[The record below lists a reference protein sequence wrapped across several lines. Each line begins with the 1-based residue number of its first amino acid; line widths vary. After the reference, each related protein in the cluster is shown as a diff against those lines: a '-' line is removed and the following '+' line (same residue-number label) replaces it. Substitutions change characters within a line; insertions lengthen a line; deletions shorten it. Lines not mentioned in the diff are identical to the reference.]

1 MSSPYGPSGGNDPQQ
16 PWGQQP
22 QPPQQPYGGGFPP
35 GTPSGG
41 FPAQQPGQQ
50 NPYGPPQPQPGQQ
63 QPYPGFDPSQ
73 QQTQQYGVP
82 GQQPQSNPYGT
93 PAQDPYGQQ
102 TQQYGMPGQ
111 QQQDPYGQ
119 QQPNPYGQQPGYGP
133 PMPPKKKSSA
143 AIWVAAVVVVLL
155 VGGVLFTG
163 FVSPAFFKKKIFDN
177 TAVQTGI
184 VQILKD
190 EYKISDVGAATC
202 AGENE
207 VKPNTS
213 FECKVQVGGK
223 DKKVKIVVKT
233 EDGEYEVGQPTG

>member
-16 PWGQQP
+16 PWGQP
-22 QPPQQPYGGGFPP
+22 QQPQQPYGGGFPP

-41 FPAQQPGQQ
+41 FPAQ
-50 NPYGPPQPQPGQQ
+50 NPYGQPQQPQPGQQ

-82 GQQPQSNPYGT
+82 QQPQSNPYGT

-102 TQQYGMPGQ
+102 TQQYPG
-111 QQQDPYGQ
+111 
-119 QQPNPYGQQPGYGP
+119 QQPNPYGQQPGYGQP
-133 PMPPKKKSSA
+133 VPQKKSSA

-155 VGGVLFTG
+155 VGGVLFAG

-190 EYKISDVGAATC
+190 EYKISEVGQATC
-202 AGENE
+202 SGENE

>member
-16 PWGQQP
+16 PWGQP
-22 QPPQQPYGGGFPP
+22 QQPQQPYGGGFPP

-41 FPAQQPGQQ
+41 FPAQNPGQNQGQ

-102 TQQYGMPGQ
+102 TQQYGMP
-111 QQQDPYGQ
+111 GQ

-202 AGENE
+202 SGENE

-233 EDGEYEVGQPTG
+233 EDGEYEVGQPTC

>member
-22 QPPQQPYGGGFPP
+22 QQPQQPYGGGFPA

-41 FPAQQPGQQ
+41 FPAQ
-50 NPYGPPQPQPGQQ
+50 NPYGQPQPGQ

-73 QQTQQYGVP
+73 QQTQQYGAP
-82 GQQPQSNPYGT
+82 GQQPQSNPYGQ
-93 PAQDPYGQQ
+93 PAQDPYGQ

-111 QQQDPYGQ
+111 QH
-119 QQPNPYGQQPGYGP
+119 NPYGQQPGYGP
-133 PMPPKKKSSA
+133 PPPQKKSSA

-177 TAVQTGI
+177 TAVQNGI

-190 EYKISDVGAATC
+190 EYKISDVGTATC
-202 AGENE
+202 SGENE

>member
-16 PWGQQP
+16 PWGQPQQP
-22 QPPQQPYGGGFPP
+22 QPGQQPQQPYGGGFPP

-41 FPAQQPGQQ
+41 FPAQ
-50 NPYGPPQPQPGQQ
+50 NPYGQPQQPQPGQQ

-82 GQQPQSNPYGT
+82 QPQSNPYGT

-102 TQQYGMPGQ
+102 TQQYG
-111 QQQDPYGQ
+111 
-119 QQPNPYGQQPGYGP
+119 QQPNPYGQQPGFGGP
-133 PMPPKKKSSA
+133 PVAPKKKSSA

-155 VGGVLFTG
+155 VGGVLFAG
-163 FVSPAFFKKKIFDN
+163 FVSPAFLKKKIFDN

-190 EYKISDVGAATC
+190 EYKISDVGSATC
-202 AGENE
+202 SGENE

>member
-41 FPAQQPGQQ
+41 FPAQQPGQ
-50 NPYGPPQPQPGQQ
+50 NPYGPPQPQQPGQQ

-73 QQTQQYGVP
+73 QQQTQQYG
-82 GQQPQSNPYGT
+82 QPQSNPYGT

-102 TQQYGMPGQ
+102 TQQYGVPG

-143 AIWVAAVVVVLL
+143 GIWVAAVVVVLL
-155 VGGVLFTG
+155 VGAVLFTG
-163 FVSPAFFKKKIFDN
+163 FVAPAFFKKKIFDN

-190 EYKISDVGAATC
+190 EYKISDVGAASC
-202 AGENE
+202 SGENE

>member
-16 PWGQQP
+16 PWGQ
-22 QPPQQPYGGGFPP
+22 PQQPYGGGFPP

-41 FPAQQPGQQ
+41 FPAQ
-50 NPYGPPQPQPGQQ
+50 NPYGPPQPQPGPPQQ

-82 GQQPQSNPYGT
+82 QQPQSNPYGT
-93 PAQDPYGQQ
+93 PVPGTDPYGQQ
-102 TQQYGMPGQ
+102 TQQYPG
-111 QQQDPYGQ
+111 
-119 QQPNPYGQQPGYGP
+119 QPNPYGQQPGGYGAP
-133 PMPPKKKSSA
+133 VPPKKKSSA

-177 TAVQTGI
+177 TAVQNGI

-190 EYKISDVGAATC
+190 EYKISDVGSATC
-202 AGENE
+202 TGENE

>member
-16 PWGQQP
+16 PWGQP
-22 QPPQQPYGGGFPP
+22 QQPQQPYGGGFPP

-41 FPAQQPGQQ
+41 FPAQ
-50 NPYGPPQPQPGQQ
+50 NPYGQPQQPQQGQPQ

-82 GQQPQSNPYGT
+82 QGAPQSNPYGN

-102 TQQYGMPGQ
+102 AQQYG
-111 QQQDPYGQ
+111 

-133 PMPPKKKSSA
+133 PVQQKKKSSA
-143 AIWVAAVVVVLL
+143 AIWVAAVVVVLI

-163 FVSPAFFKKKIFDN
+163 FVSPAFFKKKVFDN
-177 TAVQTGI
+177 TSVQNGI

-190 EYKISDVGAATC
+190 EYKISDVGSATC
-202 AGENE
+202 SGENE

>member
-16 PWGQQP
+16 PWGQ
-22 QPPQQPYGGGFPP
+22 PQQPYGGGFPP

-41 FPAQQPGQQ
+41 FPAQ

-63 QPYPGFDPSQ
+63 PYPGFDPSQ
-73 QQTQQYGVP
+73 PQQYGMP

-111 QQQDPYGQ
+111 Q
-119 QQPNPYGQQPGYGP
+119 PNPYGQQPGYGP
-133 PMPPKKKSSA
+133 PVPPKKKSSA
-143 AIWVAAVVVVLL
+143 VIWVAAVVVVLL

-163 FVSPAFFKKKIFDN
+163 FVSPAFFKKKIFN
-177 TAVQTGI
+177 NAEVQKGI

-190 EYKISDVGAATC
+190 EYKVSDVGSATC
-202 AGENE
+202 TGEHE

-233 EDGEYEVGQPTG
+233 ADGEYEVGQPTG

>member
-16 PWGQQP
+16 PWGQP
-22 QPPQQPYGGGFPP
+22 QQPQQPYGGGFPP

-41 FPAQQPGQQ
+41 FPAQ
-50 NPYGPPQPQPGQQ
+50 NPYGPPQPQPGPPQ

-82 GQQPQSNPYGT
+82 QQPQSNPYGT
-93 PAQDPYGQQ
+93 PVPGDPYGQQ
-102 TQQYGMPGQ
+102 TQQYPG
-111 QQQDPYGQ
+111 
-119 QQPNPYGQQPGYGP
+119 QPNPYGQQPGGYGP
-133 PMPPKKKSSA
+133 PVPPKKKSSA

-177 TAVQTGI
+177 TAVQNGI

-202 AGENE
+202 TGENE

>member
-16 PWGQQP
+16 PWGQP
-22 QPPQQPYGGGFPP
+22 QQPQQPYGGGFPP

-41 FPAQQPGQQ
+41 FPAQ
-50 NPYGPPQPQPGQQ
+50 NPYGQPQPQPGQ

-82 GQQPQSNPYGT
+82 QQPQSNPYGT

-102 TQQYGMPGQ
+102 TQQYGVP
-111 QQQDPYGQ
+111 GQ

-133 PMPPKKKSSA
+133 PVPPKKKSSA

-163 FVSPAFFKKKIFDN
+163 FVAPAFFKKKIFDN

-190 EYKISDVGAATC
+190 EYKISDVGSATC
-202 AGENE
+202 TGENE

>member
-16 PWGQQP
+16 PWGQ
-22 QPPQQPYGGGFPP
+22 PQQPYGGGFPP

-41 FPAQQPGQQ
+41 FPAQ
-50 NPYGPPQPQPGQQ
+50 NPYGQPQQPQPGQQ

-102 TQQYGMPGQ
+102 TQQYGVPG
-111 QQQDPYGQ
+111 

-177 TAVQTGI
+177 TAVQNGI

-202 AGENE
+202 GGENE

>member
-16 PWGQQP
+16 PWGQP
-22 QPPQQPYGGGFPP
+22 QQPQQPYGGGFPP

-41 FPAQQPGQQ
+41 FPAQ
-50 NPYGPPQPQPGQQ
+50 NPYGPPQPQPGQQPQ

-111 QQQDPYGQ
+111 QQ
-119 QQPNPYGQQPGYGP
+119 PNPYGQQPGYGP
-133 PMPPKKKSSA
+133 PVPPKKKSSA

-155 VGGVLFTG
+155 VGGVLFAG

-202 AGENE
+202 SGENE